1 MFPFVWWRKPSVAGH
16 EVIGNHGNQPLPWG
30 VDDAAAAFLV
40 RGMENKRK
48 MKPEAGYDIQ
58 EKE

>member
-1 MFPFVWWRKPSVAGH
+1 MTVTGQGDVT
-16 EVIGNHGNQPLPWG
+16 G
-30 VDDAAAAFLV
+30 VDDAAAAFLL
-40 RGMENKRK
+40 EAWKIKRK

>member
-1 MFPFVWWRKPSVAGH
+1 MTVTGQGDVT
-16 EVIGNHGNQPLPWG
+16 G

-48 MKPEAGYDIQ
+48 MKPEEHRERYAA
-58 EKE
+58 EHPESVNTAA

>member
-1 MFPFVWWRKPSVAGH
+1 MTVTGQGDVT
-16 EVIGNHGNQPLPWG
+16 G
-30 VDDAAAAFLV
+30 VDDAAAGFLV